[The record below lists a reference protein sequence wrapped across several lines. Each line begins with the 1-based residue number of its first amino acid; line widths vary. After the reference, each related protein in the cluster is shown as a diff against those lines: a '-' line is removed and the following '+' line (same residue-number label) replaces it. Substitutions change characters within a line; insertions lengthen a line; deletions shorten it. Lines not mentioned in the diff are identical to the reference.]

1 MNAAD
6 LLERLRRRGER
17 IACAESLTGGLV
29 CAALVDVPG
38 ASAVLRGGIVCYAT
52 DVKADL
58 LGVDRDA
65 LARLGPVDRQVCAEM
80 AQGVRR
86 VLGADWGLAA
96 TGVAGPEPQGDVP
109 VGTVFVAV
117 AGAASVRVV
126 RLRLTGT
133 RSDIRRDSVQAVLDL
148 AGEVIAAV

>member
-1 MNAAD
+1 M
-6 LLERLRRRGER
+6 
-17 IACAESLTGGLV
+17 
-29 CAALVDVPG
+29 
-38 ASAVLRGGIVCYAT
+38 CYAT

-133 RSDIRRDSVQAVLDL
+133 RSDIRRESVQAVLDL